1 MATFYGSD
9 TSCTT
14 DVPLIS
20 VNVSDPRTLIGQR
33 LIRRLT
39 TNRRGLAAVNG
50 NPDGGW
56 NVRQYMLK
64 RLSPST
70 VGIAEQQIGA
80 ECTKDE
86 QVQSASVTIT
96 YAAKKLAIA
105 IQATSAAGP
114 FLLTIQL
121 TPTTDLGALVQA
133 LVTF

>member
-9 TSCTT
+9 TSMTT

-20 VNVSDPRTLIGQR
+20 INVSDPRTLIGQR

-39 TNRRGLAAVNG
+39 TPRGGLAAVNG

-64 RLSPST
+64 RVSPST
-70 VGIAEQQIGA
+70 IGIAEQQVSD

-86 QVQSASVTIT
+86 QVKSASVTMT
-96 YAAKKLAIA
+96 YAVKKLSIVV
-105 IQATSAAGP
+105 QAMSAAGP
-114 FLLTIQL
+114 FKLTIEL
-121 TPTTDLGALVQA
+121 TSTTDLNALVQA